1 MTMQL
6 SFGDAEYNG
15 KRKRKRKRTRR
26 EVFLAEM
33 DQVVPWNDL
42 LALIEPHYPKSG
54 QPGRQPYRL
63 ETMLRIHFLQQWYAL
78 SDPSAEE
85 ALYDTLSMRRFAKI
99 GGLDEVP
106 DETTILNFRHLLE
119 QHDLARKLFNRVNA
133 HLSRKGQSLRGG
145 RIVDATIIAAPSSTK
160 NKDGERDPDM
170 HQTKKGNQY
179 YFGMKAHI
187 GVDDD
192 SGLVHH
198 VECTAA
204 NVADITQAHKL
215 LHGKEDTVCGDSGY
229 TGLEKREE
237 MKRKR
242 KLRYL
247 IAEKPSKLKQIK
259 NKRELKLTKRWEHTK
274 AQPAREGGTPVSGD
288 QASVW
293 LRQGALSRPGQEHR
307 ADADAVCAVESV
319 AEAEAVDACR
329 GEGVPVIGAI
339 PRNTPE
345 TAKNRR
351 SERGQC
357 DR

>member
-1 MTMQL
+1 
-6 SFGDAEYNG
+6 
-15 KRKRKRKRTRR
+15 
-26 EVFLAEM
+26 
-33 DQVVPWNDL
+33 
-42 LALIEPHYPKSG
+42 
-54 QPGRQPYRL
+54 
-63 ETMLRIHFLQQWYAL
+63 
-78 SDPSAEE
+78 
-85 ALYDTLSMRRFAKI
+85 RFAKI

-106 DETTILNFRHLLE
+106 DETTILHFRHLLE
-119 QHDLARKLFNRVNA
+119 RHDLARKLFNRVNA

-145 RIVDATIIAAPSSTK
+145 TIVDATIIAAPSSTK
-160 NKDGERDPDM
+160 NKQGERDPDM

-179 YFGMKAHI
+179 DFGMKAHI

-259 NKRELKLTKRWEHTK
+259 SKRELKLAKRWEHTK
-274 AQPAREGGTPVSGD
+274 AS
-288 QASVW
+288 
-293 LRQGALSRPGQEHR
+293 LRAKVEHPFRVIKRQFGYVNVRYRGLVKNTAQMLTLFALSNLWLKR
-307 ADADAVCAVESV
+307 
-319 AEAEAVDACR
+319 
-329 GEGVPVIGAI
+329 
-339 PRNTPE
+339 
-345 TAKNRR
+345 K
-351 SERGQC
+351 
-357 DR
+357 